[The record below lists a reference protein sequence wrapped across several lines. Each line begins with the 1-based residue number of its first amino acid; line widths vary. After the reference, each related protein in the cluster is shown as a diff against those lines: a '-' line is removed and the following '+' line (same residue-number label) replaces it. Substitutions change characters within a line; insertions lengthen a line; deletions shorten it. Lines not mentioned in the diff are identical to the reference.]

1 MLQCLYSAE
10 GMLNARA
17 GPQHTL
23 PMGFGPGQAEGA
35 GPPGQQPLPLGLG
48 AQHQGGG
55 PGLLGSDG
63 AADALCPGVSWAEGS
78 PSQSCLGVSAE
89 CGV

>member
-1 MLQCLYSAE
+1 MLECVYSPE
-10 GMLNARA
+10 GMLNPWA

-23 PMGFGPGQAEGA
+23 PTGFAPGQVEGA
-35 GPPGQQPLPLGLG
+35 GPPGQQPLPRGLG

-63 AADALCPGVSWAEGS
+63 AADAPRSGVSWAEGS
-78 PSQSCLGVSAE
+78 LSQSCLGVSVE